1 MSDAVKVGFVA
12 FSAAPR
18 GVLVVFCD
26 DALKFGEATRKA
38 LGKAAD
44 TVKRAAAANQ
54 FKGKS
59 GSTLDIPAP
68 DGIKA
73 ERLIVVGVGKAAD
86 IKEKD
91 FLKFGGV
98 TAGKLNAASESV
110 TVIAEL
116 PEGAMQ
122 GDAAAAIASGIRL
135 RAYKF
140 DRYKTKKKDGE
151 NGALRADVSIAVA
164 DVAAARK
171 AFAPASHVVD
181 GVVIAREL
189 VNEPPNVLYPV
200 EFARRASQLKKLGVE
215 VEVLDVKAM
224 TKLGMG
230 ALLGVAQ
237 GSTQPGR
244 TVIMRWNGGK
254 KGDQPVAFVGKGVC
268 FDTGG
273 ISIKGAASME
283 DMKGDMGG
291 AACVVGLMHAL
302 AARKAKV
309 NAVGAI
315 GLVENMP
322 DGNAQRPGDIVT
334 SMSGQTIEIINT
346 DAEGRLVLA
355 DVLWYV
361 AKKFKPKFMV
371 DLATLT
377 GAIMV
382 ALGTEYAGMFSNNDE
397 LAERLSKIGTE
408 TGETRLAHAARS
420 RIRQADRFAV
430 CRHEEHRRAQW
441 RFDHRRAVP
450 AAFRRRHAVGAS
462 RHRGNRDGRAENR
475 HQPQLGFGL
484 RRSPAGPAGRGILR
498 SHEVIWSQPDDGSP
512 VLSFA
517 GHVARKRI
525 AAAAGEI
532 ARARLARGR
541 AIDFAGAHRG
551 ARCAFVDLQRRFVP
565 AARHMARR
573 RCAGPAHHSLDR
585 GGQPE
590 PGQCQV
596 PDRQRGVAGRLRQL
610 RAGGAGLQRRR

>member
-26 DALKFGEATRKA
+26 DALKFGEVTRKA
-38 LGKAAD
+38 LGKATD

-98 TAGKLNAASESV
+98 TAGKLNAASGSV

-116 PEGAMQ
+116 PDGAMQ

-135 RAYKF
+135 CAYKF
-140 DRYKTKKKDGE
+140 DRYKTKKDGE
-151 NGALRADVSIAVA
+151 NAELRADVSIAVG

-224 TKLGMG
+224 KKLGMG

-254 KGDQPVAFVGKGVC
+254 KGEQPVAFVGKGV
-268 FDTGG
+268 
-273 ISIKGAASME
+273 
-283 DMKGDMGG
+283 
-291 AACVVGLMHAL
+291 
-302 AARKAKV
+302 
-309 NAVGAI
+309 
-315 GLVENMP
+315 
-322 DGNAQRPGDIVT
+322 
-334 SMSGQTIEIINT
+334 
-346 DAEGRLVLA
+346 
-355 DVLWYV
+355 
-361 AKKFKPKFMV
+361 
-371 DLATLT
+371 
-377 GAIMV
+377 
-382 ALGTEYAGMFSNNDE
+382 
-397 LAERLSKIGTE
+397 
-408 TGETRLAHAARS
+408 
-420 RIRQADRFAV
+420 
-430 CRHEEHRRAQW
+430 
-441 RFDHRRAVP
+441 
-450 AAFRRRHAVGAS
+450 
-462 RHRGNRDGRAENR
+462 
-475 HQPQLGFGL
+475 
-484 RRSPAGPAGRGILR
+484 
-498 SHEVIWSQPDDGSP
+498 
-512 VLSFA
+512 
-517 GHVARKRI
+517 
-525 AAAAGEI
+525 
-532 ARARLARGR
+532 
-541 AIDFAGAHRG
+541 
-551 ARCAFVDLQRRFVP
+551 
-565 AARHMARR
+565 
-573 RCAGPAHHSLDR
+573 
-585 GGQPE
+585 
-590 PGQCQV
+590 
-596 PDRQRGVAGRLRQL
+596 
-610 RAGGAGLQRRR
+610 